1 MSHCLDKLSSCHT
14 LNLLI
19 PLSQIFQTMNYV
31 RLNNTRLQNIGIKKK
46 LEFMTQTQFLFL
58 FLPSFKNMRNRQG
71 SSLTLDPLIL
81 KVLQVQKFTALTIK
95 C

>member
-19 PLSQIFQTMNYV
+19 PLSQIFQTMNY
-31 RLNNTRLQNIGIKKK
+31 TRLQNIGIKKK